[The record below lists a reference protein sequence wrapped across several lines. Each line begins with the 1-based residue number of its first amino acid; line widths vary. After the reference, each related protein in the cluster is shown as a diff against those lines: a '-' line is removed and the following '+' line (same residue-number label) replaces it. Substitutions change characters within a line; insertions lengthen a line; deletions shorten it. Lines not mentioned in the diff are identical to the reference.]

1 MTSPEDH
8 KLQNNNNY
16 NNDVNQ
22 ANGNHNNFNNA
33 NTKDGS
39 NDYFVA
45 TGEWNNG
52 FCFDLSQYSL
62 SYYRCASKLDNQ
74 LATQEDS
81 EGVFATKFCGVLLS
95 PREDLHGD
103 LGPGVRQ

>member
-52 FCFDLSQYSL
+52 FCFDLLQYSL
-62 SYYRCASKLDNQ
+62 SYHRCASINSTISSPPTKILR
-74 LATQEDS
+74 
-81 EGVFATKFCGVLLS
+81 VFS
-95 PREDLHGD
+95 PRSFAVFCFFPEKTCMGI
-103 LGPGVRQ
+103 